1 MNCSESASTT
11 ADSRKLENSARIP
24 PLFGFLISERWHM
37 AHGVAL
43 SLQFIGPEWPKLK
56 KSIFFLSTARKT
68 DLKCNT
74 STDLRGSEDGIC

>member
-1 MNCSESASTT
+1 
-11 ADSRKLENSARIP
+11 
-24 PLFGFLISERWHM
+24 M